1 MKLKLIG
8 IIAFGVMLLQ
18 GCGKKEQ
25 ATSIAGW
32 ERYQDPYFK
41 VTFTYPKGWHV
52 VAEGGK
58 VSLYTSESSVQKF
71 FDPTMK
77 GSEDGA
83 QLVVYYERMD
93 TVRSLESYADE
104 IKSSLS
110 SSGFVIK
117 AVEPATIEGNPA
129 SKITYSGRFEGG
141 SKLQAVRVVTI
152 KDTLAYIATYAAF
165 NDFFTPNAA
174 VIDSFIASAQLP
186 KPKSASTAVDPSI
199 PSTEYEKFSNAV
211 LDISYPNNF
220 EIAIPQP
227 KGEVQFS
234 LQIKGYRQDCFI
246 VIDQRPAKNLTVEK
260 VYDQNAKSF
269 KPISKGE
276 TTIDG
281 VKALFVNYS
290 AMKNTESRAYFI
302 VKNDKFY
309 RVIMNYYQPSKK
321 DLLPAFEKTVA
332 SLHIK

>member
-8 IIAFGVMLLQ
+8 IIAIGIVALQ
-18 GCGKKEQ
+18 GCGKKEG

-32 ERYQDPYFK
+32 ERFQDPYFK
-41 VTFTYPKGWHV
+41 VTFTHPKGWHTV
-52 VAEGGK
+52 TEGGK
-58 VSLYTSESSVQKF
+58 VSFYTSEGSVQKF

-77 GSEDGA
+77 GSEEGA
-83 QLVVYYERMD
+83 QLVVSYERMD
-93 TVRSLESYADE
+93 TLQSLESYADE
-104 IKSSLS
+104 IKTSLS
-110 SSGFVIK
+110 SAGFVIK
-117 AVEPATIEGNPA
+117 TVEPATFEGNPA
-129 SKITYSGRFEGG
+129 TKITYSGKFEGG

-152 KDTLAYIATYAAF
+152 KDTVVYSATYAAF

-174 VIDSFIASAQLP
+174 VIDSFLASAQLA
-186 KPKSASTAVDPSI
+186 KPKAASTAADPNI
-199 PSTEYEKFSNAV
+199 PSAEYEKFSNPV

-246 VIDQRPAKNLTVEK
+246 VIDGRPAKGLTVEK
-260 VYDQNAKSF
+260 VYEQNAKSF
-269 KPISKGE
+269 KPTSKGE

-281 VKALFVNYS
+281 AKALYVNYS

-321 DLLPAFEKTVA
+321 DLLPAFEKTIA